1 MKFLLL
7 RRDSKAVILSVCR
20 QMLLPGQQINLSI
33 IAKVL
38 DMLTKVYQQH
48 LEKEVLML
56 VCFVLYCYG
65 SLVMWGHIKYT
76 TLPP

>member
-20 QMLLPGQQINLSI
+20 QMLLPGQQCNLSI

-38 DMLTKVYQQH
+38 DMLNKVYQQH
-48 LEKEVLML
+48 LEKEVLIL

-65 SLVMWGHIKYT
+65 SLVRGYVSST
-76 TLPP
+76 QLP

>member
-48 LEKEVLML
+48 LEKEVLIL
-56 VCFVLYCYG
+56 VCFVLYCYS